1 MDVSASVISPWKI
14 PLQFSPAHKCH
25 FQSTTTGHAIPLNG
39 IAKEHQLRLLVQKL
53 LLQTRTPDALL
64 VNQPI
69 AWLIVNKV
77 IQSITPSNSY
87 EAARIAMGCS
97 LTSSSCTSCSLAASL
112 ITSRL
117 SWRVLSAT
125 CSFNFSTVSRNSSR
139 PTAECNPHHSK
150 CLVIQSKYSWTHV
163 QVFNVSF
170 SHWKPTETGH

>member
-1 MDVSASVISPWKI
+1 MSLHRSFHPERYHFSFHQPTNVISRVQQQVMPY
-14 PLQFSPAHKCH
+14 L
-25 FQSTTTGHAIPLNG
+25 ST
-39 IAKEHQLRLLVQKL
+39 VSQKN
-53 LLQTRTPDALL
+53 TSWDCWCRNFCCRPDALL